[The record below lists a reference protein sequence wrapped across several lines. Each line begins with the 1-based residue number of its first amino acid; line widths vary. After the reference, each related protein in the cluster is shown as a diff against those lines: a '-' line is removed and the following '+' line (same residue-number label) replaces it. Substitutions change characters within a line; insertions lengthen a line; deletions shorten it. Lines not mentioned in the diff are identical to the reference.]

1 MLTITI
7 VLINLSNVWNFCS
20 LFCCQRTRARLK
32 ISESE
37 MKELKWVH
45 EVLEQ
50 RFTKV
55 MGGTASDLYNTLN

>member
-1 MLTITI
+1 MYGI
-7 VLINLSNVWNFCS
+7 